1 MKSAIRRGV
10 QPALLMTTD
19 TLSRFL
25 LASNEADLVRF
36 ALDLGAAR
44 FGGPL
49 SVAEERLSRSAM
61 AITAATAPE
70 LLQVAARSIL
80 AGQDP
85 LGVTFC
91 ELRPAATR
99 RKSGAIYTPPE
110 IVRPMVDWTLAM
122 DPSRVVDA
130 GAGSGR
136 FSLAVSRKAPSIQL
150 IAVDSDPLATILTRA
165 ALAVAGHKSA
175 LVLNNDYTTVRLPVS
190 TGRTAFL
197 GNPPYVRHHDLTART
212 KDWGQAAARQMNQP
226 MSGLAG
232 LHAYFFLSTAM
243 MGARGDVG
251 CFVTSSEWLDVNYGA
266 VIRELLLG
274 PLGGSALHV
283 LEPTAAAFQQTATTA
298 AITCFTVGDRPK
310 SMRLRRVK
318 AVNEI
323 DPLAGGRQVSRER
336 LAEARRWTP
345 FIRAKVKA
353 PEGYI
358 ELGELCSVHR
368 GTVTGSNSVWIR
380 EAYDDSLPSTVLL
393 PSVTRALELFAAG
406 DVLAD
411 SAELRRVVALP
422 EDLDMLDRP
431 EREAVTRFLDRAK
444 RAGAADGYVARNRKA
459 WWSVGLR
466 EPAPILATY
475 MARRAPA
482 FVRNLAEA
490 RHVNI
495 AHGLY
500 PRSPLSKTA
509 LDRLA
514 AALRSSVTV
523 AQGRTYAGGLTK
535 FEPKEMERLL
545 VPDVRN
551 LAAL

>member
-1 MKSAIRRGV
+1 
-10 QPALLMTTD
+10 MTND
-19 TLSRFL
+19 TFSPFP
-25 LASNEADLVRF
+25 LASNEADLTRF

-49 SVAEERLSRSAM
+49 SVAEERLSKSAM
-61 AITAATAPE
+61 ATTARTEPE
-70 LLQVAARSIL
+70 LLEVAARSML

-85 LGVTFC
+85 LGAMFC

-136 FSLAVSRKAPSIQL
+136 FSLAVSHKSPSMQL
-150 IAVDSDPLATILTRA
+150 IAVDADPLATILTRA
-165 ALAVAGHKSA
+165 ALAVAGHKNS
-175 LVLNNDYTTVRLPVS
+175 LVLNSDYTTVRLPVS

-197 GNPPYVRHHDLTART
+197 GNPPYVRHHDLTSRT
-212 KDWGQAAARQMNQP
+212 KDWAQAAARQLNQP

-274 PLGGSALHV
+274 PLGGSAIHV

-318 AVNEI
+318 AVSEI
-323 DPLAGGRQVSRER
+323 DPLTGGRQVSRER

-345 FIRAKVKA
+345 FLRAKVKA

-431 EREAVTRFLDRAK
+431 EREAVTRFLETAK

-500 PRSPLSKTA
+500 PRGPLSKTA

-545 VPDVRN
+545 VPDVRD